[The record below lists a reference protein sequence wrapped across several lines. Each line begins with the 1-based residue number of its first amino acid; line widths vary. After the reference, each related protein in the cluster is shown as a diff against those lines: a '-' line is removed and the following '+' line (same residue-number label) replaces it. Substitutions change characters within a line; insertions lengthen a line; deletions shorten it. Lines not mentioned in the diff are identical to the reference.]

1 MLARLRVKYGESGA
15 NGSAHAFV
23 PHVRSGAASRR
34 TIDAYMMS
42 LWPSRG
48 LTLTA
53 FECKSSRSDWHREL
67 QMPEKAEEFCA
78 LADYFYLVVGDKDI
92 VQGGSICGI
101 RSS

>member
-1 MLARLRVKYGESGA
+1 
-15 NGSAHAFV
+15 
-23 PHVRSGAASRR
+23 
-34 TIDAYMMS
+34 
-42 LWPSRG
+42 
-48 LTLTA
+48 LTA